1 VELQEGDSAMSINTL
16 KFPVAAAL
24 AYAATLGLTACSNS
38 EDSSPSGSSAKET
51 AISVEVLGKT
61 VGDTLVF
68 DMMDSTYDFK
78 IEADGKWRIE
88 DRTRFVQSISQ
99 DSGEGN
105 ATIQMRLARNY
116 LDRRHVG
123 RLRIVFP
130 EDTSQNK
137 TMTIVQKYKG
147 DYDDNAD
154 VDVANDIYVVGF
166 GYNAI
171 TGGYANIE
179 SIEAEIFDTEEL
191 IKKKSITYGSNK
203 FSYNT
208 TSITGS
214 TISDIS
220 FNLATTANVEGSVAG
235 FSAEMKSSFDMS
247 KAKKNNY
254 EYALTYINYETQTVK
269 TTKALKELRKK
280 KNMNVFAYYAINGLV
295 DEDSEEPDYPSTNE
309 GFRELIS
316 DFGSHVVME
325 ARLGGRIRQA
335 MTADVSKITSSYDM
349 NVFAKAAYKGFVDA
363 DASVDTKMKQSFE
376 ENRSSLDIRVDI
388 LGGDKKLA
396 SKLTSKEVDPESV
409 EKWKKS
415 VTDGTDA
422 ALIGFSNKGLKPLY
436 ELIDESLGPE
446 AKERKQKLKA
456 YMESKQFASDFE
468 LGYDCGTVTEIDVP
482 KIEDND
488 TNTLIKDIFLNGQL
502 VAKATLEFVPL
513 LNIKEKVRVV
523 YPVINNKVRFN
534 LGFYIGD
541 KDHKPARVS
550 WDGTDVSIVEY
561 ENMDFGAAKKLYIR
575 GASVTSVPPE
585 GTEPHA
591 GTVEDSYLKST
602 IFVKAK
608 EPQYYGFSPETDG
621 KDVNH
626 NYPLVKI
633 FNHIWLRENYAS
645 TLGRS
650 GQSYVA
656 VPGYLSFNWG
666 MAYDSDVGAAIDV
679 IYSGRKLDPF
689 VPSGWKLP
697 SKEDFL
703 EIEKALTTNGVT
715 NVGTAMV
722 SKGLCDSNEDGC
734 GLVGFAL
741 RAEDYG
747 FLVTNSKSYV
757 KMRKSGTAFE
767 YESAPEAYDVSGQ
780 IRFYQE

>member
-1 VELQEGDSAMSINTL
+1 MNYPQIFKFSLATSALCASAIG
-16 KFPVAAAL
+16 F
-24 AYAATLGLTACSNS
+24 TACSNS
-38 EDSSPSGSSAKET
+38 DESSGSSAKET

-203 FSYNT
+203 FSYST
-208 TSITGS
+208 TSVSGS

-220 FNLATTANVEGSVAG
+220 FKLATTANVEGSVAG

-363 DASVDTKMKQSFE
+363 EASVDTKMEQSFE

-396 SKLTSKEVDPESV
+396 SKLTSKDVDPESV

-550 WDGTDVSIVEY
+550 WDGTDVSIIEY

-602 IFVKAK
+602 IYVKAK
-608 EPQYYGFSPETDG
+608 ESQYGFRPGTDG

-626 NYPLVKI
+626 NYPLVKV

-645 TLGRS
+645 TLDRS
-650 GQSYVA
+650 GESYA
-656 VPGYLSFNWG
+656 GTPDYLHFDWG
-666 MAYDSDVGAAIDV
+666 MAERTDVGAAIEV
-679 IYSGRKLDPF
+679 IYCDNKLAPF
-689 VPSGWKLP
+689 VPSGWQLP
-697 SKEDFL
+697 SKEDFQ

-741 RAEDYG
+741 RAEEDS

-757 KMRKSGTAFE
+757 RMRKSGTAFE
-767 YESAPEAYDVSGQ
+767 YKSAPEADGVIGQ
-780 IRFYQE
+780 VRFYQE